1 MNPRDDKTILCRLA
15 TAILLAA
22 APAPAAQ
29 DEPTRAGSVLV
40 YRQIADMEI
49 RDTGEGLAKTV
60 ALNIQNSTGLK
71 VAFLARGNEAVTRVP
86 LNMFDRHA
94 NDNTTPKAYRMLFA
108 GRWQGVLYR
117 CDRFRYNARAESTV
131 AKATSYTNLR
141 FHGRSA
147 GGKGVLRLR
156 DFTIYRGEDTT
167 PPAAPADLK
176 AAAGAEGVR
185 LSWRR
190 AADNVGIALYVI
202 ARAGKGGAFRKV
214 AECSLPQY
222 IDCPPAAGTWRY
234 RVLAVDFQ
242 DNLSPWSPVA
252 VATVT
257 KAFPSPKAGTFETD
271 RARYAARIRKIH
283 RAGAGKVISG
293 RVLCFGDSLTGA
305 TTYRNDTEA
314 ALGRYDVFANGYP
327 GRRTSFGRG
336 RIDQDLREVNPE
348 FCLILLGTNNSK
360 AAQAIPPAMADLT
373 SIADSCATR
382 GTVPVIGT
390 IPPRGFRDPS
400 SAPEARY
407 NAALIEMCR
416 ANAVPIASLFEEFQS
431 CGPRKDL
438 LAGDGVHLHKQG
450 FPAVGRA
457 WAKAMSHVHFV
468 LLDRPGGP

>member
-1 MNPRDDKTILCRLA
+1 MKSHDDKTMIRRLA
-15 TAILLAA
+15 VAILLAA
-22 APAPAAQ
+22 APAAQ
-29 DEPTRAGSVLV
+29 GEPTRAGSVLV

-49 RDTGEGLAKTV
+49 RDTGEGLAKTI
-60 ALNIQNSTGLK
+60 ALSIQNSTGLK
-71 VAFLARGNEAVTRVP
+71 VAFLARGDEGVTRVP
-86 LNMFDRHA
+86 LNMFDRRA
-94 NDNTTPKAYRMLFA
+94 GDNTTPKAYRMLFA
-108 GRWQGVLYR
+108 GRWQRVLYR
-117 CDRFRYNARAESTV
+117 CDHFRYNARAQSTV

-167 PPAAPADLK
+167 PPTAPADLK
-176 AAAGAEGVR
+176 AAAGGAEGVR

-202 ARAGKGGAFRKV
+202 GRAGKGGTFRKV
-214 AECSLPQY
+214 AECARPQY
-222 IDCPPAAGTWRY
+222 LDRPPTAGTWRY

-252 VATVT
+252 AATVT
-257 KAFPSPKAGTFETD
+257 RSGATEPARAG
-271 RARYAARIRKIH
+271 YAARIRKIH
-283 RAGAGKVISG
+283 RIGVGKVISG

-305 TTYRNDTEA
+305 TMYRNDTEA

-336 RIDQDLREVNPE
+336 RIDQDLRAVNPE

-360 AAQAIPPAMADLT
+360 AARAIPPAMADLAA
-373 SIADSCATR
+373 IADSCATR
-382 GTVPVIGT
+382 GTVPIIGT
-390 IPPRGFRDPS
+390 IPPRGFRDPA

-416 ANAVPIASLFEEFQS
+416 SHAIPIAHMFEEFQAS
-431 CGPRKDL
+431 GPRKDL

-457 WAKAMSHVHFV
+457 WAKAIRHVNFV
-468 LLDRPGGP
+468 LLDRAAGP